1 MAEII
6 WRQKAIESRMEILKY
21 GRFKFGETAAIR
33 LNSRIEECTDRLR
46 LFPEMGFIEP
56 VLTGRPVVYRSIMLN
71 VCFKMI
77 YCTIVVEGV
86 EYVEIV
92 EIWDT
97 QMNPAALMTSVSE
110 Y

>member
-6 WRQKAIESRMEILKY
+6 WRQKAIESRIEILRY
-21 GRFKFGETAAIR
+21 GRFQYGETAARR
-33 LNSRIEECTDRLR
+33 LNSRLEECTGRLR

-56 VLTGRPVVYRSIMLN
+56 VLIGRSVVYRSIMLN
-71 VCFKMI
+71 ARFKMI
-77 YCTIVVEGV
+77 YCTVVAEGV

-97 QMNPAALMTSVSE
+97 QMNPAVLKSSVSE
-110 Y
+110 H